1 MRTREWRSTR
11 HAEAGKSQRGIRET
25 DIGFLLAHGTDM
37 GPDRIVLTKR
47 EAAKAIPDLKKRI
60 ADIERLT
67 GKVLV
72 VAEGRLIT
80 AYHSSKPARPPPERR
95 ERLRRHQHYPA

>member
-1 MRTREWRSTR
+1 MTSLAITR
-11 HAEAGKSQRGIRET
+11 HAEVRMSQRGIRET
-25 DIGFLLAHGTDM
+25 DVDFLLAHGTDV

-47 EAAKAIPDLKKRI
+47 DAARAIRDLKNRI

-72 VAEGRLIT
+72 VAEGQLVT
-80 AYHSSKPARPPPERR
+80 AFHSSKPVRPSPERR
-95 ERLRRHQHYPA
+95 ERLRRHQSYPA

>member
-1 MRTREWRSTR
+1 MRSIAITR
-11 HAEAGKSQRGIRET
+11 HAEARMSQRGIRET
-25 DIGFLLAHGTDM
+25 DVEFLLAHGTDM

-47 EAAKAIPDLKKRI
+47 DAAQAIRDLKKRI

-80 AYHSSKPARPPPERR
+80 AYHSSKATRLSPERR
-95 ERLRRHQHYPA
+95 ERLRRQQHCPA